1 MSSDVNRRAILARRP
16 VGRIDETT
24 IRMDDAPIPALEPG
38 QALVKVR
45 YLSMDA
51 AIRLWM
57 NEDPGYVPPIK
68 VGSVVRGLGLG
79 EVVETTTDEYP
90 VGCLVS
96 GMTGWQEF
104 CLADTG
110 RRRMTIVKGDARPTQ
125 ALNVLGVN
133 GLAAYFGLRDVGD
146 VREGDQVVVS
156 GAAGATGSIVGQLA
170 RICGARR
177 VVGIAGTE
185 EKCRWLTEELGF
197 DDAINYRSGPISE
210 ALALKCPGGIDLYW
224 DNVGGEVLDACLE
237 HLALRGRIVLC
248 GAVSSYNEA
257 SDGRGLRNHMSLLTR
272 RGRMEGFIVFD
283 FEPRYAEAQAQ
294 LEEWLRQGRIKTRE
308 YIIGGLENAPEALNL
323 LFDGQNTG
331 KTLVELDGS
340 G

>member
-1 MSSDVNRRAILARRP
+1 VNRRAILARRP

-24 IRMDDAPIPALEPG
+24 IRIDDAPVPALEPG

-45 YLSMDA
+45 YLSIDA
-51 AIRLWM
+51 TIRLWM
-57 NEDPGYVPPIK
+57 NEDPSYVPPIK

-79 EVVETTTDEYP
+79 EVVESTTDEYP

-96 GMTGWQEF
+96 GMTGWQEY

-110 RRRMTIVKGDARPTQ
+110 RRRMAIVKGDTSPTQ

-146 VREGDQVVVS
+146 IREGDQVVVS
-156 GAAGATGSIVGQLA
+156 AAAGATGSIVGQLA
-170 RICGARR
+170 RIWGAGR

-197 DDAINYRSGPISE
+197 DDAINYRSGPIGD
-210 ALALKCPGGIDLYW
+210 ALALKCPGDIDLYW

-237 HLALRGRIVLC
+237 HLAGRGRVVLC
-248 GAVSSYNEA
+248 GAVSSYNHA
-257 SDGRGLRNHMSLLTR
+257 SDDRGLRNHLSLLMR

-294 LEEWLRQGRIKTRE
+294 LEDWLRQGRIKTRE
-308 YIIGGLENAPEALNL
+308 FIVSGLDNAAAALNL
-323 LFDGQNTG
+323 LLDGRNMG

-340 G
+340 R